1 MFEKSKSKSGV
12 ESRKEKK
19 KERGKKRE
27 VTISTRENGGGEGKK
42 EKKKKK
48 KSERVGPYRKYTC
61 GVRLTRVKIL
71 WQSTLGAL
79 DDAACTRADVESR

>member
-1 MFEKSKSKSGV
+1 MFVREIEIEVGRGV
-12 ESRKEKK
+12 AERKK

-42 EKKKKK
+42 EKKKKR

-71 WQSTLGAL
+71 WQSTLGRIGRCSVYA
-79 DDAACTRADVESR
+79 RRR